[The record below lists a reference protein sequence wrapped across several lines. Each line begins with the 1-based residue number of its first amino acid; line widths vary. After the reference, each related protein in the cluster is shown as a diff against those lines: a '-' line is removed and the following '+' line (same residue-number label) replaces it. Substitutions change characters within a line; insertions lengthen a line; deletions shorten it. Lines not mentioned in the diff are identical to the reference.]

1 MCESYPMCRSTVKV
15 EQYLHAITFKYISVF
30 ITVFIITLIFMYVN
44 TVFRYD
50 VFKYLTMRKVN
61 TLTA

>member
-1 MCESYPMCRSTVKV
+1 MCRSTVKV
-15 EQYLHAITFKYISVF
+15 EQYLHAIAFKYISVF

-50 VFKYLTMRKVN
+50 VFKYITMRKVN
-61 TLTA
+61 TLTAWPKV